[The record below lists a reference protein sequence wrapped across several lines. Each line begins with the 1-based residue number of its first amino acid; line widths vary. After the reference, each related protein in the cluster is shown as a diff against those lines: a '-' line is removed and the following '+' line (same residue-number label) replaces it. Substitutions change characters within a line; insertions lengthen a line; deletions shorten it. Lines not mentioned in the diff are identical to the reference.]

1 MSSAWHTPM
10 SMYIEPNMVAA
21 ALKTRAIITITTIII
36 IIIIIIIITDR
47 TAYTDYLLTFLQSKL
62 APLRWFIFSS

>member
-36 IIIIIIIITDR
+36 IIIIIIITDR

>member
-36 IIIIIIIITDR
+36 IIIITDR